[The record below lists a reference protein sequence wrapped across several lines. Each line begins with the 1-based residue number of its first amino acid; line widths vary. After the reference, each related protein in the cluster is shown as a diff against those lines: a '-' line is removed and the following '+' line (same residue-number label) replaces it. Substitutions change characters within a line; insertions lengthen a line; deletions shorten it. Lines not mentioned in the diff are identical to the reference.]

1 MILLA
6 PHSLELR
13 AASSCCRWELPL
25 GHSGLLPSQCLLGG
39 CAQAPVPVGLCPV
52 LCLVWGA
59 LSRVPH
65 TVLIALEGQ
74 PGPPALTVAHRALAS
89 LSDVASAELP
99 LALLCSYLVAA
110 GVLELRTPPPSAWIA
125 SVFNDSLDL

>member
-1 MILLA
+1 M
-6 PHSLELR
+6 
-13 AASSCCRWELPL
+13 
-25 GHSGLLPSQCLLGG
+25 
-39 CAQAPVPVGLCPV
+39 PVGLCPV
-52 LCLVWGA
+52 LCLVWGT

-89 LSDVASAELP
+89 LMWP
-99 LALLCSYLVAA
+99 LLNFRLLCCVLTLLLLVFWSYGA
-110 GVLELRTPPPSAWIA
+110 PPPSAWIA